1 MTRHNFTDH
10 SLCHRHSRHDG
21 NERCWVRSL
30 RMRQFRHGARDD
42 DPCPRTIKCAREWT
56 AAHTAPSGHRSPP
69 RSKADEQRAGRR
81 RQRGKCPQRTRQIS
95 TEADCHTSHHTHTHT
110 VTHTH
115 THTCTRTHT
124 LGHTPRARIATH
136 AHTHAHTITT
146 FDHPH
151 QELLLYDTHAVHA
164 HRTGCLALYFTVRRP
179 MSQPLTP
186 VTSGDRHRRQRT

>member
-1 MTRHNFTDH
+1 MAMK
-10 SLCHRHSRHDG
+10 G
-21 NERCWVRSL
+21 V
-30 RMRQFRHGARDD
+30 G
-42 DPCPRTIKCAREWT
+42 CARCGCVNSVT
-56 AAHTAPSGHRSPP
+56 VLVMMILVRGPSSVLVSGQQPIQHP
-69 RSKADEQRAGRR
+69 RDIARHLAR
-81 RQRGKCPQRTRQIS
+81 RQTSSALDVVVNAVSAHNALDKYQQRQTVTQVI
-95 TEADCHTSHHTHTHT
+95 THIHTLSH
-110 VTHTH
+110 THTH